1 MKVKLGERI
10 RKARTIRGL
19 SQQNMADDLD
29 LSVASYS
36 NIERGITDINISRLI
51 EISLIL
57 KVDASELLKVDEDFK
72 NLHDNGHSYLSPEIS
87 TIYLML
93 EKQQSEIESLKHIVQ
108 ELIAKNSK

>member
-10 RKARTIRGL
+10 RKARIIRGL
-19 SQQNMADDLD
+19 SQQNMADDLE

-36 NIERGITDINISRLI
+36 NIERGITDINVSRLI
-51 EISLIL
+51 EISHIL
-57 KVDASELLKVDEDFK
+57 KIDVSELLKEGEDK
-72 NLHDNGHSYLSPEIS
+72 KALHDEALPYLSPEIS
-87 TIYLML
+87 GVYKML